1 MPKQQ
6 SKNFLLKSAIISIM
20 NDGIE
25 KDIKTIKF
33 LLEINNNLIEGDD
46 YQYSHFN
53 NAIALLKKE
62 GFLSS
67 VGRGKFVKCT
77 EAKEETSLFERDD
90 AEGIE
95 ESQETS
101 DNEGNGESMN
111 LVTNSKEAN
120 NIVWKL
126 MNRHYQ
132 ECVSTLKNYDLTRTQ
147 PEDLKE
153 IAELINYKNAL
164 EDKMK
169 SYRTN

>member
-1 MPKQQ
+1 
-6 SKNFLLKSAIISIM
+6 
-20 NDGIE
+20 
-25 KDIKTIKF
+25 
-33 LLEINNNLIEGDD
+33 
-46 YQYSHFN
+46 
-53 NAIALLKKE
+53 
-62 GFLSS
+62 
-67 VGRGKFVKCT
+67 
-77 EAKEETSLFERDD
+77 
-90 AEGIE
+90 
-95 ESQETS
+95 
-101 DNEGNGESMN
+101 MN